1 MPRKNKKVNANDAD
15 DSKIVMSVSIDPQ
28 LKDAVEQYSKRKGM
42 SNSAY
47 ICSLIEPAIKL
58 NVDDE
63 VVMIG
68 QPADSEVTPIIL
80 KVPNVYKSNPD
91 KLKQWLDI
99 QSAGIVKAVTKQVE
113 SKA

>member
-1 MPRKNKKVNANDAD
+1 
-15 DSKIVMSVSIDPQ
+15 
-28 LKDAVEQYSKRKGM
+28 
-42 SNSAY
+42 
-47 ICSLIEPAIKL
+47 LIEPAIKL